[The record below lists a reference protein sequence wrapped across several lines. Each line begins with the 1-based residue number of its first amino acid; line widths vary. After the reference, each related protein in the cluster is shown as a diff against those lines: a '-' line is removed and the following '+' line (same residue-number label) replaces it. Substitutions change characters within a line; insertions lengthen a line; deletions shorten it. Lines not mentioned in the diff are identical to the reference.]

1 MPVVQQSAVDFI
13 NDPTATN
20 ALIVDVVT
28 QYDTFWTYPQ
38 EIADYSVETQRELGL
53 TGNGD
58 DDTLGNMDEARVDT
72 LLQQMRDAGLD
83 VPDDLTAD
91 DLVNNQFIDSSI
103 GLVNTEGL
111 MKLTITAAIQARWG
125 HRVDGLIHTHAWTV
139 EATVEGP
146 ADAAS

>member
-1 MPVVQQSAVDFI
+1 MVQQSAVDFI

-20 ALIVDVVT
+20 ALIVDVVK
-28 QYDTFWTYPQ
+28 QFDTFWTYPQ
-38 EIADYSVETQRELGL
+38 EIADYSVETQRKLGL

-58 DDTLGNMDEARVDT
+58 DDTLGNMDTARVDT

-103 GLVNTEGL
+103 GL
-111 MKLTITAAIQARWG
+111 
-125 HRVDGLIHTHAWTV
+125 
-139 EATVEGP
+139 
-146 ADAAS
+146 

>member
-1 MPVVQQSAVDFI
+1 MVQQSAVDFI

-28 QYDTFWTYPQ
+28 QFDTFWTYPQ
-38 EIADYSVETQRELGL
+38 EIADYSVETQRQLGL

-58 DDTLGNMDEARVDT
+58 DDTLGNMDAARVDT

-103 GLVNTEGL
+103 GL
-111 MKLTITAAIQARWG
+111 
-125 HRVDGLIHTHAWTV
+125 
-139 EATVEGP
+139 
-146 ADAAS
+146 